1 MIKLKDNLISIK
13 NNHAIPAS
21 KNEDLPQIKTNNMV
35 SKDLTQ
41 INKLLKDNEEYLK
54 NSGLLNLSD
63 SDKTK
68 SNRNNNEYLFNFE
81 EEEEKQ
87 SPWKS
92 IDNRK

>member
-13 NNHAIPAS
+13 NNHAIPAP

-68 SNRNNNEYLFNFE
+68 SNRNSNEYLFNFE

-87 SPWKS
+87 SPWKN
-92 IDNRK
+92 IDNHK